1 MGKISLSNI
10 VEELAV
16 RNGLSREAA
25 DNFMRAFVE
34 AIEKGLQEDNLVKI
48 KGLGTFKLQ
57 ELNSRASVD
66 VNTGERITIKGYRRV
81 AFTPDSAMK
90 EFVNR
95 PFAHFEPTE
104 LNEGYP
110 IDGELNEKEDLSD
123 ENDVNEFG
131 EEENIVE
138 STVQHVAEEVTI
150 ENSEDVAEEVAEESL
165 VEELVVVPT
174 ITEVAVTEMTDV
186 KVEETEVIVTNE
198 IVSEKTE
205 EENTEEITEEIHTDT
220 PSEQSICPADEPQK
234 AKSKKN
240 SRKGCVWGVLLL
252 LIVVAFAIY
261 SFYAYFT
268 VVEQNEVEE
277 YSSMA
282 VKPNLEDELGAEW
295 ENESKTERP
304 TSNIKEVITVPSEP
318 VKSASSASLSTSTD
332 SVEKVKS
339 MVTENPNPQAIDS
352 VTSTTDSAIFCTV
365 KLTESLQAKPIKEIT
380 VADTTIY
387 DMTGTLVVH
396 KLKSG
401 ETIIQLAKRYY
412 GEKRLWPYIVKY
424 NNMKDYNNL
433 AIGQTINIPILK

>member
-174 ITEVAVTEMTDV
+174 ITEVVVTEMTDV

-205 EENTEEITEEIHTDT
+205 EEITEEIHTDT

-295 ENESKTERP
+295 EKESKTETP

-332 SVEKVKS
+332 SMKKVKS

-352 VTSTTDSAIFCTV
+352 VTTTDSAIFCTV
-365 KLTESLQAKPIKEIT
+365 KLTESLQTKPIKEIT